1 MVPLPTDAF
10 VAKEIDFVG
19 SLGLQPSR
27 YSEMLSMIES
37 GKIDPTELVSETID
51 IHQIPDRL
59 DSMTD
64 FQTTGIPVCNDFTA

>member
-19 SLGLQPSR
+19 SLGLQPPQ